1 MEPERINK
9 NMERNTR
16 DSVEPEYHYAVFD
29 DLADGY
35 NAGKISLDGLKK
47 LYEFRTGIEVREL
60 HHV

>member
-1 MEPERINK
+1 
-9 NMERNTR
+9 MERNTR

-35 NAGKISLDGLKK
+35 NAGKITLEGLKK
-47 LYEFRTGIEVREL
+47 LYEFRTGIVVKEL